1 MKSYI
6 IRWTNGVECQ
16 MSERIACED
25 FEDAVSR
32 CRMKAILDNGKPYDV
47 ECFGDITVLE
57 TAEMERAYDE

>member
-6 IRWTNGVECQ
+6 IRWIYSAGIQ
-16 MSERIACED
+16 KSERIACED

-32 CRMKAILDNGKPYDV
+32 CRMKAILNNGKPYDV